1 MMMPESLVFALGRI
15 ENLIH
20 QVSLNTEKVSG
31 RVITNRSLVARED
44 IHETLEIFKDAIDSD
59 LAVSPLVR
67 LEDAGDRFRIYTVC
81 SMTIDGYLIKH
92 GIPVRPKG
100 GGLIEVID
108 RETVRFT
115 DMIMYWATTID
126 PLDLLIAQE
135 LTGICDMMRT
145 GTGRILGNLHEAPM
159 ISRDA
164 IEDLLDELRDAGI
177 MGVVELGEPNMEVLG
192 MPVERDHLGMALV
205 GGTNPAAAAVEL
217 GLDIETESISGLTE
231 ISEMCHI
238 EELMDRMAT

>member
-1 MMMPESLVFALGRI
+1 MMQEPLVFALGRI
-15 ENLIH
+15 ENLVH
-20 QVSLNTEKVSG
+20 QVSLDAKKGTG
-31 RVITNRSLVARED
+31 RVITNRSLVARD
-44 IHETLEIFKDAIDSD
+44 DLHEALEIFKDAIDSG

-67 LEDAGDRFRIYTVC
+67 LEDVGERFMIHTVC

-115 DMIMYWATTID
+115 DIIMYWATTID

-135 LTGICDMMRT
+135 LTGICEMMRT

-159 ISRDA
+159 IAHDT

-177 MGVVELGEPNMEVLG
+177 MGVIELGDPNMDVLG
-192 MPVERDHLGMALV
+192 MPVERDHLGVALI
-205 GGTNPAAAAVEL
+205 GGTNPAAAAVEF
-217 GLDIETESISGLTE
+217 GLDIETASISGLTE

-238 EELMDRMAT
+238 DELIDRML

>member
-1 MMMPESLVFALGRI
+1 MPEPLVFALGRI

-20 QVSLNTEKVSG
+20 QVSLNAEKLSG
-31 RVITNRSLVARED
+31 KVITNRSLVARKD
-44 IHETLEIFKDAIDSD
+44 LHDVLEIFKDAINSD

-67 LEDAGDRFRIYTVC
+67 LEDAGERFRIYTVC
-81 SMTIDGYLIKH
+81 SMTIDGYLVKH

-159 ISRDA
+159 ISRDM
-164 IEDLLDELRDAGI
+164 IEDLLDELRDAEI
-177 MGVVELGEPNMEVLG
+177 MGVIELGEPNMEVLG
-192 MPVERDHLGMALV
+192 MPVERDHLGMAFV

-217 GLDIETESISGLTE
+217 GLDIETESISGLID

-238 EELMDRMAT
+238 EELMDQML